1 MGSLFTLHFL
11 SSAHIQSEKKKQ
23 KNNDSERERE
33 EKKSRNVKV
42 QFLDSDFGSLI

>member
-1 MGSLFTLHFL
+1 MGSLFTLNFL